1 MPTIPSAIQQFRAY
15 VQRRHDS
22 PHTLDRYTQDLQVFF
37 AASDQPL
44 ERISFREVDRCID
57 AQHQQ
62 GLSPATIN
70 RRTRVPSRPP
80 LSSRCRS
87 PRCLRA

>member
-1 MPTIPSAIQQFRAY
+1 MPTIVSAIQQFRAY
-15 VQRRHDS
+15 LQRRHYS
-22 PHTLDRYTQDLQVFF
+22 PHTLDSYTLDLQVFF

-44 ERISFREVDRCID
+44 ERISFREVDRFID

-70 RRTRVPSRPP
+70 RRLYTLKHFHIPSHFVVTP
-80 LSSRCRS
+80 
-87 PRCLRA
+87 